1 MNKLIELNNVTKYYG
16 NQGLGLYK
24 ASVKINSGEIVGI
37 LGENGSGKTTMLKT
51 IMGLGELK
59 EGEVLIEGKAPAQMY
74 DKMAFISEEGSYFP
88 NMTPYEYGIFLSD
101 FISSFDINR
110 YNKLLKFFDIE
121 PYKKIK
127 TFSRG
132 QKAKLEVSAGFS
144 KGAKYIL
151 MDEPFLG
158 KDMFTRQD
166 FLKLMVSSL
175 REDETILISTH
186 FIRDIEN
193 LIDRAIILRY
203 GRIIADFYIDDMR
216 NMGKTLPS
224 IMMEISGYKD
234 DNYKDVLIE

>member
-1 MNKLIELNNVTKYYG
+1 MIELNNVTKYYR

-24 ASVKINSGEIVGI
+24 ANVKINTGEIVGI

-59 EGEVLIEGKAPAQMY
+59 EGEILIEGKHPAQMY
-74 DKMAFISEEGSYFP
+74 EKMAFISEEGTFFP

-101 FISSFDINR
+101 FINSFDMKK

-121 PYKKIK
+121 YYKKIK

-132 QKAKLEVSAGFS
+132 QKAKLEISAGFS

-166 FLKLMVSSL
+166 FLKLMVSNL
-175 REDETILISTH
+175 KEDETILISTH
-186 FIRDIEN
+186 LIEEIEN
-193 LIDRAIILRY
+193 FIDRAVILRF
-203 GRIIADFYIDDMR
+203 GRIVSDFYTDDIR
-216 NMGKTLPS
+216 SVGKTLATIMTEITGYEKDRYTS
-224 IMMEISGYKD
+224 ILE
-234 DNYKDVLIE
+234 